1 MPGPVYQFGDFQL
14 DCGRFELLRNGHSLR
29 VERKPMEL
37 LILLAS
43 RESQLVV
50 RAEIAQRLWSSE
62 VFVDTEHGINTA
74 IRKLRHLLRDDP
86 EDPQFIQTVTGLGY
100 RFIAPVT
107 TVGTLSSEPVPAVA
121 APDPDHQP
129 ATPEAAARAPRR
141 RRLWIVL
148 STSVAVFMAI
158 LVLTIGPHPLASRLL
173 HRAQPTITSI
183 AVLPLNNL
191 SGDPKQEYFADGMT
205 DELITMLAKY
215 STLRITSRTSVM
227 QYKGVRRPLPEI
239 ARALK
244 VDAILEGSVSQS
256 SNQVHMTLQLIRA
269 DADAHIWADSY
280 DRNKND
286 AAQLPDEAARQ
297 VAGYLHK
304 ASSVAASNRLV
315 NPAARPLDPA
325 AYDGYLQG
333 RYLLNRRDA
342 ASAVPLFR
350 RAVVLDPDYAQGW
363 AGLASGLADFAMAS
377 SDPLNG
383 PIPEAKAAAKHA
395 IELDPENGEAWSVL
409 SQIEFNSEWNW
420 KAAEYDLQRAI
431 ALSPGDSMPELR
443 YATYLSIVGRYDEAV
458 SHMRHALEMDPLSF
472 FNVRHMGTVL
482 FWARRY
488 DESLQYLHRAQEME
502 PSLTNLTAAWVSDDY
517 DMKGMHDESV
527 LAQLQSAP
535 SSGPMH
541 WRDRLEHA
549 YRKGGP
555 AAFWKASIVMRQS
568 FPHGPCSGFDSA
580 QMYAKIGDKEETLK
594 ALRQALKEHC
604 FAMSTLKANP
614 LFDAFRSDPRFRDLQ
629 RQLNLG
635 E

>member
-1 MPGPVYQFGDFQL
+1 MSSPIYEFGEFRL
-14 DCGRFELLRNGHSLR
+14 DCGAFELLRNGRSVR

-43 RESQLVV
+43 RPGQLVG
-50 RAEIAQRLWSSE
+50 RTEIAGRLWSSE

-74 IRKLRHLLRDDP
+74 VRKLRHLLRDDP
-86 EDPQFIQTVTGLGY
+86 ENPQFIQTVTGLGY

-107 TVGTLSSEPVPAVA
+107 TIGPSPAVSIPA
-121 APDPDHQP
+121 SAHPDSDHQP
-129 ATPEAAARAPRR
+129 STPELVKRATEP

-148 STSVAVFMAI
+148 SASAVCVAV
-158 LVLTIGPHPLASRLL
+158 LVLTIGPHRLASRLPY
-173 HRAQPTITSI
+173 RAQPAITSI

-191 SGDPKQEYFADGMT
+191 SGDPKQEYFADGVT
-205 DELITMLAKY
+205 DELITMLAKD

-227 QYKGVRRPLPEI
+227 QYKGVHKPLPEI

-256 SNQVHMTLQLIRA
+256 TDQVHMTLQLIRA
-269 DADAHIWADSY
+269 DADVHLWADSY
-280 DRNKND
+280 DRNKKD

-304 ASSVAASNRLV
+304 ASSFGASNRLAAA
-315 NPAARPLDPA
+315 AARPLDPA

-342 ASAVPLFR
+342 VGAVPLFR
-350 RAVVLDPDYAQGW
+350 RAVVLDPGYAHGW
-363 AGLASGLADFAMAS
+363 AGLASGLADSAMAS

-409 SQIEFNSEWNW
+409 GQIEFNSEWNW
-420 KAAEYDLQRAI
+420 KAAEYDLRRAV
-431 ALSPGDSMPELR
+431 ALSPGDSITELR

-472 FNVRHMGTVL
+472 FNVRHMGTIL

-502 PSLTNLTAAWVSDDY
+502 PNLMGLTAYWESHDY
-517 DMKGMHDESV
+517 AMKGMYDEAV
-527 LAQLQSAP
+527 LAQLKSAP
-535 SSGPMH
+535 NSAPMH
-541 WRDRLEHA
+541 WHDRLEKE
-549 YRKGGP
+549 YRKSGP
-555 AAFWKASIVMRQS
+555 TAFWKESIVMWRS
-568 FPHGPCSGFDSA
+568 FPHTPCSEFDIA
-580 QMYAKIGDKEETLK
+580 QIYAKMGDKDETLN
-594 ALRQALKEHC
+594 ALDQALKEHC
-604 FAMSTLKANP
+604 FAMATLKANP
-614 LFDAFRSDPRFRDLQ
+614 LFDPFRSDSRFKGLQ
-629 RQLNLG
+629 GQLNLG
-635 E
+635 Q

>member
-43 RESQLVV
+43 REGQLVS

-74 IRKLRHLLRDDP
+74 VRKLRHLLRDDP

-121 APDPDHQP
+121 APGPDHQP
-129 ATPEAAARAPRR
+129 ATPEAAARAPGRL
-141 RRLWIVL
+141 RLWIVL

-227 QYKGVRRPLPEI
+227 QYKGEHKPLPEI
-239 ARALK
+239 ARALN
-244 VDAILEGSVSQS
+244 VDVILEGSVSQS
-256 SNQVHMTLQLIRA
+256 NNQVHMTLQLIRA
-269 DADAHIWADSY
+269 DADAHLWADSY
-280 DRNKND
+280 DRNKKD

-342 ASAVPLFR
+342 AGAVPLFR
-350 RAVVLDPDYAQGW
+350 RAVVLDPGYAHGW
-363 AGLASGLADFAMAS
+363 AGLAAGLADLAMDA

-395 IELDPENGEAWSVL
+395 LELDPENGEAWAVL
-409 SQIEFNSEWNW
+409 GQIEFNSEWNW

-431 ALSPGDSMPELR
+431 AFSPGDSITELR
-443 YATYLSIVGRYDEAV
+443 YATYLSLVGRHDEAV

-472 FNVRHMGTVL
+472 FNVRHMGSVL

-502 PSLTNLTAAWVSDDY
+502 PGLMNLTAHWVSDDY
-517 DMKGMHDESV
+517 DMKGMHDEAV
-527 LAQLQSAP
+527 LAQLQEIP
-535 SSGPMH
+535 PSGPMH
-541 WRDRLEHA
+541 WHDRLELA

-555 AAFWKASIVMRQS
+555 AAFWKAAITMQQS
-568 FPHGPCSGFDSA
+568 FPHKPCSGFGIA
-580 QMYAKIGDKEETLK
+580 QMDAKIGDKRGNAQGVASGFERTV
-594 ALRQALKEHC
+594 LRH
-604 FAMSTLKANP
+604 F
-614 LFDAFRSDPRFRDLQ
+614 
-629 RQLNLG
+629 NL
-635 E
+635 ECQPAI